1 MKKITDNSAHI
12 LIGLGGTG
20 GKALKAFRKRLWE
33 ECPKEEDRNKL
44 PIGYVY
50 VDSDDE
56 MMKQDQSW
64 KVFGQSAQFTQS
76 EFVYIKDVDLSAI
89 LDNPDRH
96 PGLKHIVK
104 NGEMM
109 RKTLGEIGKAAG
121 QKRRAG
127 RILFAANINNYI
139 SAVRAQYNRII
150 DIAKDID
157 EINIH
162 IITGLAGGT
171 GSGAIIDA
179 VTQLRTDP
187 VFRNT
192 KTVVTVYAMVPEL
205 NIPAKCQAG
214 RYHQN
219 GYAALCELSALNV
232 GRFLPCDVLRGN
244 EHADIDTDQNKQFG
258 LLVYSNVNENGTT
271 VDSFKE
277 LPKLLADTLYFR
289 IFLRRNGT
297 ETEAFVKGLCSENI
311 NDFCVEYDTL
321 SKKNDKE
328 RARTKAV
335 SSFGIKRIVYPEQ
348 RIVEHVSYTLSEQA
362 FRQILY
368 NNFKE
373 DTGFS
378 DLLQRK
384 DYRQNYIQ
392 NDSLMREWKLTDS
405 FLMLNERI
413 LETDPKFST
422 IADFWQN
429 VANFY
434 SYDDAKN
441 NYSNPLEAVANLC
454 QEKFDSDFRVKSG
467 VVEYYTDKKNM
478 LRDYAQHIVD
488 SIERNLYTQWYD
500 GSISLSDLLKISEE
514 ILIYIREKKAKLP
527 GEIAK
532 CDENIEKFKQELAD
546 NMQEYISQSV
556 VQRLIG
562 DTKRRYAEHQL
573 ILADL
578 YNEMTLRHATDFAS
592 SLIGSLQTEF
602 EDLHGGIQSF
612 VKKITDCITEA
623 KSRIA
628 ERNEHQGGIDDMR
641 GAVIEVRDD
650 KNMTGFEKEIIL
662 NRTQMEGLS
671 SLLRHKM
678 VGEKDF
684 EHFSILDRK
693 ITSDSVF
700 DIIDN
705 IIAKKVMAIHAE
717 KRTHDKI
724 VGINVLQQL
733 QKLLTTDDAINDF
746 ARKSVRQSGVFI
758 LLNPT
763 ELNRSLDNNDD
774 PVRRPETIN
783 REAILVSMPEYE
795 GDDDLR
801 VFANKL
807 QRAFENAFGNNTPY
821 RSLNFCFDNES
832 KNEITIA
839 AVKYCF
845 PLRALEW
852 MPIYED
858 EYKEMTESTNTA
870 LARESRVLL
879 HSEGDGTNLPPIM
892 GEKIISAQDFVPYF
906 FVAAALGIVNKVD
919 DPVNGE
925 GWGFKYYDD
934 NGVPI
939 SKFLSNQF
947 TELITSEQV
956 TSELRLMIE
965 QMINKYFANP
975 ELTRAQRDQL
985 EENVRTIMRES
996 VVKECSSTSSQKYTQ
1011 YSTFAEKA
1019 KDIIRNKR

>member
-20 GKALKAFRKRLWE
+20 GKVLKAFRKRLWE
-33 ECPKEEDRNKL
+33 EFPKEEDRNKL
-44 PIGYVY
+44 PIGFVY

-56 MMKQDQSW
+56 MMKADQSW
-64 KVFGQSAQFTQS
+64 KVLGQSAQFTQS
-76 EFVYIKDVDLSAI
+76 EFVYIKDVNLGAI

-96 PGLKHIVK
+96 PGLKYIVR

-139 SAVRAQYNRII
+139 SAVRAQYNKVI
-150 DIAKDID
+150 DVVKDVD
-157 EINIH
+157 EVNIH
-162 IITGLAGGT
+162 IFTGLAGGT

-179 VTQLRTDP
+179 VAQIKSDP

-192 KTVVTVYAMVPEL
+192 NTVITVYAMVPEL
-205 NIPAKCQAG
+205 NIPPKCQAG

-219 GYAALCELSALNV
+219 GYAALCELSAFNV
-232 GRFLPCDVLRGN
+232 GRFLPSDVLRGT
-244 EHADIDTDQNKQFG
+244 EHVNIDTDQNKQFG
-258 LLVYSNVNENGTT
+258 LVVYSNVNENGTT

-277 LPKLLADTLYFR
+277 LPKLVADTIYFR
-289 IFLRRNGT
+289 IFLRRNGVD
-297 ETEAFVKGLCSENI
+297 TEAFVKGLSCENI

-321 SKKNDKE
+321 SKNSDKE

-348 RIVEHVSYTLSEQA
+348 RIVEHVSYTLSEQG

-373 DTGFS
+373 DAGFA
-378 DLLQRK
+378 DIPQRK

-441 NYSNPLEAVANLC
+441 INSNPLDAVSSLC
-454 QEKFDSDFRVKSG
+454 QEKFDTDFRIKSG
-467 VVEYYTDKKNM
+467 VVEYYNDKKNM
-478 LRDYAQHIVD
+478 LRDYASHIVE
-488 SIERNLYTQWYD
+488 SIERSLYTQWYD
-500 GSISLSDLLKISEE
+500 GSISLTDLLKISEE
-514 ILIYIREKKAKLP
+514 ILVYIRERKSKMP

-532 CDENIEKFKQELAD
+532 CDENIEKFKQELSE
-546 NMQEYISQSV
+546 NLQEYINQSV

-562 DTKRRYAEHQL
+562 DTKRRYADHQL

-578 YNEMTLRHATDFAS
+578 YNEMTLRYAADFAS
-592 SLIGSLQTEF
+592 SLIGTLQTEF
-602 EDLHGGIQSF
+602 EDLHSGIQSF

-628 ERNEHQGGIDDMR
+628 DRNKHQGGIDDMK

-650 KNMTGFEKEIIL
+650 KNMTAFEKEIVL
-662 NRTQMEGLS
+662 NRTQLEGIS
-671 SLLRHKM
+671 SILRHKM
-678 VGEKDF
+678 VDEKEF
-684 EHFSILDRK
+684 EHFSVLDRK
-693 ITSDSVF
+693 ITTDSVF
-700 DIIDN
+700 DIIDDV
-705 IIAKKVMAIHAE
+705 ISQKVAAIHAE
-717 KRTHDKI
+717 KRRNDKVI
-724 VGINVLQQL
+724 GINVLQQL
-733 QKLLTTDDAINDF
+733 QKLLTTDDEINDF
-746 ARKSVRQSGVFI
+746 ARKSVRQSGVYI
-758 LLNPT
+758 LLNNT
-763 ELNRSLDNNDD
+763 ELNRSLENNDD

-783 REAILVSMPEYE
+783 REAILVSMPEFD
-795 GDDDLR
+795 GDDSLR
-801 VFANKL
+801 VFAEKL
-807 QRAFENAFGNNTPY
+807 KRAFENAFGNSTPY
-821 RSLNFCFDNES
+821 RSLNFCIDSES

-852 MPIYED
+852 MPLYEA
-858 EYKEMTESTNTA
+858 EYKEMTDNPNTT

-879 HSEGDGTNLPPIM
+879 HGEGDGTNLPPVM

-906 FVAAALGIVNKVD
+906 FVAAALDIVYKTN
-919 DPVNGE
+919 DPINGE

-947 TELITSEQV
+947 TELITSEHV

-975 ELTRAQRDQL
+975 ELTKAQREKL
-985 EENVRTIMRES
+985 EDNVRVIMRDH

-1011 YSTFAEKA
+1011 YSIFAEKA